1 METEEGSWNPMA
13 LLAKGQDPENNPTW
27 DQAMN
32 GPDAQG
38 YMEACRVEIETL
50 IGMNVWD
57 LVPRQP
63 WMNVLPSTW
72 AFKRKLFPSG
82 LVRKLKARFCCRG
95 DQQLH
100 GVDFWDTFAPVVSWT
115 TVRLLL
121 ILSMQLQLA
130 TKQVDYTAAFVH
142 ADIDNPPGYD
152 KLTPEEQARS
162 GVYVDMPRGFQQ
174 PGMVLKLNKSL
185 YGLKQAPRNFFMHL
199 KTKLENVGFEQ
210 ATDIDPCLFISDK
223 VICLVYVDDT
233 LLFARDMADID
244 EVLRRLVEDEG
255 MALEVEDSVA
265 GFLGVHIQRDD
276 TTGEIELTQEGLIDR
291 IIEAVGAT
299 DLPPVD
305 TPATEVLGR
314 DAEGEP
320 PNCTFN
326 YASVIGMLWYVYG
339 HSRPDLGFSVSQSAR
354 HAFAPKRSHE
364 LALIRIAQYLKG
376 TKKKGLRL
384 KPISTTKFQM
394 DVYVDSDFMGLYGH
408 EDRDDPNNVKSR
420 AGHII
425 CLNGCPIIWSSKLMQ
440 SIALS
445 TMMAEYYALSAALR
459 EVLPLRNLVT
469 TVARGLKIEESCQT
483 DFRVTVWE
491 DNAGALALAKLDPGQ
506 HTARSK
512 FFDNKT
518 HWFRQHIKDSNG
530 AITVEKIDTT
540 EQLADLFTKPLPREP
555 FQRLRKKMM
564 GW

>member
-1 METEEGSWNPMA
+1 MA

-27 DQAMN
+27 EQAMN

-38 YMEACRVEIETL
+38 YMEACRIEIETL

-57 LVPRQP
+57 LVPRQT

-72 AFKRKLFPSG
+72 AFKRKLYPNG

-95 DQQLH
+95 DQQLF

-152 KLTPEEQARS
+152 SLTPEEQARS
-162 GVYVDMPRGFQQ
+162 GVYVEMPRGFQQ

-199 KTKLENVGFEQ
+199 KGKLEKVGFEQ

-223 VICLVYVDDT
+223 VICLIYVDDT
-233 LLFARDMADID
+233 LLFARDMADIN

-265 GFLGVHIQRDD
+265 GFLGVHIQRDNM
-276 TTGEIELTQEGLIDR
+276 TGEIELTQEGLIDR
-291 IIEAVGAT
+291 IIEAVGAN
-299 DLPPVD
+299 DLPPVA

-314 DAEGEP
+314 DTEGEP

-339 HSRPDLGFSVSQSAR
+339 HSRPDLGFAVSQAAR

-384 KPISTTKFQM
+384 KPISTTNFQM
-394 DVYVDSDFMGLYGH
+394 DVYVDSDFMGLYGK

-420 AGHII
+420 AGHVI

-459 EVLPLRNLVT
+459 EVLPLRALVT
-469 TVARGLKIEESCQT
+469 TVARGLKINESCQT

-530 AITVEKIDTT
+530 SITVEKIDTAV
-540 EQLADLFTKPLPREP
+540 QLADLFTKPLPREP
-555 FQRLRKKMM
+555 FERLRKLLM